1 MKFNKKFED
10 AKDQHVAVT
19 VLYGDGSALYAD
31 EAKTQKVTH
40 DDALDLCFKGVV
52 IYDLTDKTYYSVASF
67 KDAAG
72 TLTVTDSD
80 SNAYS
85 VSASA

>member
-31 EAKTQKVTH
+31 QAKTQRVVH
-40 DDALDLCFKGVV
+40 DDALDLCF
-52 IYDLTDKTYYSVASF
+52 
-67 KDAAG
+67 
-72 TLTVTDSD
+72 
-80 SNAYS
+80 
-85 VSASA
+85 

>member
-31 EAKTQKVTH
+31 EAKTQKVAH

-85 VSASA
+85 VTASA

>member
-52 IYDLTDKTYYSVASF
+52 IYDLTDKTYFSVVSF

-72 TLTVTDSD
+72 TLTMTDSD
-80 SNAYS
+80 DNAYS
-85 VSASA
+85 ITASA

>member
-31 EAKTQKVTH
+31 EAKTQKVAH

-52 IYDLTDKTYYSVASF
+52 IYDLTDKTYYSVVSF
-67 KDAAG
+67 KDADG

-85 VSASA
+85 VTASA